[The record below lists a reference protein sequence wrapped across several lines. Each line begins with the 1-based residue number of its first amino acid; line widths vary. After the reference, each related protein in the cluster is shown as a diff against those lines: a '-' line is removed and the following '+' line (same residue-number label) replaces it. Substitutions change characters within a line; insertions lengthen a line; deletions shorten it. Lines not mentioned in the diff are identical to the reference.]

1 MGFFPWLMRSW
12 RNLGSRRSAIRRIP
26 TVPISMPTPL
36 WLMSSALG
44 LSWTSWKRAS
54 QRARTES
61 RQGPCLRAGH
71 GRQGLPAPV
80 ETAGEDT
87 RIRLGIVR
95 QRASIAGIDLV
106 EPFEI
111 RLTTRGGREVLSR
124 AGHVLFCLPMV
135 HVPPACGLGSVIW
148 RMTVGNFAR
157 LATRAS
163 DMASTGAV
171 FVMVI
176 KGPGFL
182 TSGSALPGA
191 AGHRLSSPGR
201 PAPRHDPSG
210 PARRPGTL
218 PSPARRSPGPPS
230 RRSAAQEN
238 RARQETSS
246 RDSRRRASRLLPQS
260 PAGFG
265 SPVMAAAPAGSVIPF
280 EVGCRRGRSRR
291 QLVALLRARVTSQVA
306 RYSATRRTRQG
317 GRARCHPVRLHTGRA
332 RQRRR

>member
-1 MGFFPWLMRSW
+1 
-12 RNLGSRRSAIRRIP
+12 
-26 TVPISMPTPL
+26 MPTPL
-36 WLMSSALG
+36 WPMSSALG

-201 PAPRHDPSG
+201 PAPRHDPPG

-218 PSPARRSPGPPS
+218 PSPARRP
-230 RRSAAQEN
+230 
-238 RARQETSS
+238 
-246 RDSRRRASRLLPQS
+246 
-260 PAGFG
+260 
-265 SPVMAAAPAGSVIPF
+265 
-280 EVGCRRGRSRR
+280 
-291 QLVALLRARVTSQVA
+291 
-306 RYSATRRTRQG
+306 
-317 GRARCHPVRLHTGRA
+317 PVRLPGVPQPRKTGPGRKRHLGTRA
-332 RQRRR
+332 GERPGYCRSRQQGSAVPSWRRHRQGQSSRLRLAVAGAVAGGNS

>member
-1 MGFFPWLMRSW
+1 
-12 RNLGSRRSAIRRIP
+12 
-26 TVPISMPTPL
+26 
-36 WLMSSALG
+36 
-44 LSWTSWKRAS
+44 
-54 QRARTES
+54 
-61 RQGPCLRAGH
+61 
-71 GRQGLPAPV
+71 
-80 ETAGEDT
+80 
-87 RIRLGIVR
+87 
-95 QRASIAGIDLV
+95 
-106 EPFEI
+106 
-111 RLTTRGGREVLSR
+111 
-124 AGHVLFCLPMV
+124 VLFCLPMV
-135 HVPPACGLGSVIW
+135 HVPPARGLGSVIW
-148 RMTVGNFAR
+148 RMTAGNFAR

-176 KGPGFL
+176 TAPRFL

-201 PAPRHDPSG
+201 PAPRHDPPG

-306 RYSATRRTRQG
+306 RYSATRRTRQD